1 MIRTG
6 RKIDL
11 EDFRELLRAIG
22 SRVNGIAVNR
32 RRNKA
37 VSAVL
42 LTTDGSFDDGGDESE
57 FEDSLVNDDL
67 ARRGVSAILERIE
80 ADELVFSIVSL
91 MAEEV
96 YEPAEQA
103 KRLGR
108 AIGDVYN
115 ARRRLADH
123 ARAVRKQME
132 TW

>member
-1 MIRTG
+1 KTTDQKRVTPPEDAVWARAFRNLIPWTVKRHRVSPSDAEELVQEGIAQLIRTG

-67 ARRGVSAILERIE
+67 ARRGVSAILERI
-80 ADELVFSIVSL
+80 
-91 MAEEV
+91 
-96 YEPAEQA
+96 
-103 KRLGR
+103 
-108 AIGDVYN
+108 
-115 ARRRLADH
+115 
-123 ARAVRKQME
+123 
-132 TW
+132 